1 MSDAS
6 TADGDETVPAVSG
19 SAQSD
24 SPQFAG
30 GLLRTSTVM
39 AVGTTASR
47 ALGFARSAALAAAIG
62 VHLTSDTFTVANT
75 VPNII
80 YILLAGGVL
89 NAVFVPQLVR
99 AMKDPD
105 GGQGYADRLLTL
117 AGLVLLGVTVSATAL
132 APVLMAIFTGND
144 YTRADVAVATT
155 FAFWCLPQIF
165 FYGVY
170 SLVGQVLNARGSFGP
185 MMWAPAVNNVVAIA
199 GALTFI
205 ALYSVDPQDP
215 SSLSTGG
222 IALLGGTATLGVA
235 LQALVLIPV
244 LRRANFRYRPRFDF
258 RGHGLGKAG
267 ELAKWTLLFVL
278 VNQLSYLVVVNLATN
293 AGKLSATTHQG
304 AGLTTYSNAYLIF
317 ILPHSILTVSVV
329 TGLLPR
335 MSRAAA
341 DGRLA
346 SLRDDISTGWRLTAV
361 GTVFVA
367 ALFVALGPDLTGVLF
382 AANPDPG
389 SARFIGSVTAAF
401 ALGLPAFS
409 GQYVAL
415 RGFYAQEDTRT
426 PFLLQVVIAATN
438 VILALGAYA
447 LFPERFS
454 LVGLALAFT
463 FAYFVG
469 VVLCAAVLRRQLGGV
484 DGRRVV
490 RTFVQLVV
498 AVLPGAIAAWGFS
511 RALTEW
517 LGEGFVG
524 SAVALG
530 TGSVVVLLGFL
541 TIGRALHIEELATV
555 RATVRSRLA
564 H

>member
-1 MSDAS
+1 VTGAPVTD
-6 TADGDETVPAVSG
+6 
-19 SAQSD
+19 D
-24 SPQFAG
+24 SPEDGSDRSEG

-47 ALGFARSAALAAAIG
+47 ALGFVRSAAIAAAIG
-62 VHLTSDTFTVANT
+62 VRLTADTFTVANT

-117 AGLVLLGVTVSATAL
+117 AGLVLLGVTIAATAL
-132 APVLMAIFTGND
+132 APVLMAIFTSGYSSGD
-144 YTRADVAVATT
+144 LAVATA

-170 SLVGQVLNARGSFGP
+170 TLVGQVLNARGSFGP
-185 MMWAPAVNNVVAIA
+185 MMWAPIVNNIVAIA

-205 ALYSVDPQDP
+205 ALYTVDPVVP
-215 SSLSTGG
+215 SSLSNRG

-235 LQALVLIPV
+235 LQALVLVPV
-244 LRRANFRYRPRFDF
+244 LRHTGFRYRPRFDF

-267 ELAKWTLLFVL
+267 DLAKWTVLFVL
-278 VNQLSYLVVVNLATN
+278 VNQLAFLVVMNLASN
-293 AGKLSATTHQG
+293 AGKVAATTHDG
-304 AGLTTYSNAYLIF
+304 GGPFAYTSAYLIF

-341 DGRLA
+341 DGQLA
-346 SLRDDISTGWRLTAV
+346 TVRDDLSTGWRLTAI

-382 AANPDPG
+382 TANVADEQ
-389 SARFIGSVTAAF
+389 ARFIGTVTAAF

-409 GQYVAL
+409 AQYVAL

-426 PFLLQVVIAATN
+426 PFLLQVVIAGTN
-438 VILALGAYA
+438 VVLALAAYA
-447 LFPERFS
+447 LLPDRLT
-454 LVGLALAFT
+454 LVGLALAYSGT
-463 FAYFVG
+463 YVVG
-469 VVLCAAVLRRQLGGV
+469 LVLSTAVLRRRLGGV
-484 DGRRVV
+484 DGRRVT
-490 RTFVQLVV
+490 RTFVRLVV
-498 AVLPGAIAAWGFS
+498 AVVPGAIAAWGFS
-511 RALTEW
+511 RAITGW
-517 LGEGFVG
+517 LGEGFAG

-530 TGSVVVLLGFL
+530 AGGVVVLLGFL
-541 TIGRALHIEELATV
+541 TLGQALHIDELATM
-555 RATVRSRLA
+555 RSTVRRRLA